1 MHGDVNYNPHLIH
14 HHLQSQEGFVLCAWG
29 VFFVLDGALYPWIV
43 AAVSFIVQGK
53 RNTGDLTA
61 ALK

>member
-1 MHGDVNYNPHLIH
+1 MHGY
-14 HHLQSQEGFVLCAWG
+14 
-29 VFFVLDGALYPWIV
+29 FFVLDCTLYLWIV
-43 AAVSFIVQGK
+43 AAVSFIVHGK